1 MKGIGIPL
9 SDVSDLINEKHG
21 EEIISN
27 KEIKLF
33 MMEHFQDDIQF
44 CQPEQRN

>member
-1 MKGIGIPL
+1 MKRIGIPL
-9 SDVSDLINEKHG
+9 SDVRDLINEKHG

-27 KEIKLF
+27 KEVKLF

-44 CQPEQRN
+44 C